1 MKWAGKHTHM
11 FYESNFSEQ
20 QGAVASNEFQII
32 TCGLKT
38 TQPAAAKTC
47 FKSNGRVIRTTNFFM
62 WLLGRLT
69 SDSYMFHF

>member
-1 MKWAGKHTHM
+1 MKWVGKNTHM

-47 FKSNGRVIRTTNFFM
+47 FSNGRVIRTTNFSM

-69 SDSYMFHF
+69 SDSYTFHF